1 MRLAER
7 KVARVFIG
15 MLDPNPD
22 IRGMGQMLLS
32 NADIETQFF
41 PRDLMKEVEE
51 LNRDFIREQTRKKKS
66 TGDPQLEMILS
77 SKGKPVTVTNRR
89 SNTYWGGDTVI
100 VDCNAVFVTLK
111 NAGSSEAQLFP
122 LTQVDVSFD
131 HTNNRLSID
140 LNRH

>member
-32 NADIETQFF
+32 NAD
-41 PRDLMKEVEE
+41 M
-51 LNRDFIREQTRKKKS
+51 
-66 TGDPQLEMILS
+66 
-77 SKGKPVTVTNRR
+77 
-89 SNTYWGGDTVI
+89 GGDTVV

-111 NAGSSEAQLFP
+111 NAGSSEAQ
-122 LTQVDVSFD
+122 
-131 HTNNRLSID
+131 
-140 LNRH
+140 

>member
-32 NADIETQFF
+32 KADIETQFF

-51 LNRDFIREQTRKKKS
+51 LNREFHQEQQQKKKS
-66 TGDPQLEMILS
+66 T
-77 SKGKPVTVTNRR
+77 
-89 SNTYWGGDTVI
+89 VI
-100 VDCNAVFVTLK
+100 
-111 NAGSSEAQLFP
+111 E
-122 LTQVDVSFD
+122 
-131 HTNNRLSID
+131 R
-140 LNRH
+140 